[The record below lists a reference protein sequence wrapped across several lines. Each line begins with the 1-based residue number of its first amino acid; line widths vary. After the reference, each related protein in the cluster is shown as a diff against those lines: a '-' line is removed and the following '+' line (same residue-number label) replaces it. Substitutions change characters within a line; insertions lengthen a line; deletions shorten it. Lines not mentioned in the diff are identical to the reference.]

1 MTYRCL
7 KRKVE
12 INHTSTILTLH
23 LKVKVQQN
31 MKLRRILV
39 KSA

>member
-12 INHTSTILTLH
+12 INHTSRILTLH
-23 LKVKVQQN
+23 LEVKMHQN
-31 MKLRRILV
+31 MKLRRMLV

>member
-12 INHTSTILTLH
+12 INHTLRILTLH
-23 LKVKVQQN
+23 LEVKAQQN
-31 MKLRRILV
+31 MKLRMLV